1 MPNRLEWKPSPEHER
16 RILVIVANKSSARST
31 GGFRLVLVPFREQA
45 RQPVTCAL
53 ERPGLDSG
61 TKLTKPDSAQG
72 SLVMVCAIP
81 CHSGKPLYRETMPCS
96 IHGYPATSQAEDSAS
111 AERRVDRPLPRPG
124 DDQINTSQ
132 VDNAETNGRQNSSTP
147 EYLSLLF
154 ASRG

>member
-1 MPNRLEWKPSPEHER
+1 MPCQTGWNGSHPQSMNVE
-16 RILVIVANKSSARST
+16 SSSSSQT
-31 GGFRLVLVPFREQA
+31 SLQHGPPGGFRLVLVPFREQA

-72 SLVMVCAIP
+72 SLSMVCVIP

-111 AERRVDRPLPRPG
+111 AERRVDRPLPFDPVMIR
-124 DDQINTSQ
+124 
-132 VDNAETNGRQNSSTP
+132 STP
-147 EYLSLLF
+147 VRLTTLKRTGGKTAARRSI
-154 ASRG
+154 

>member
-1 MPNRLEWKPSPEHER
+1 MTFRTSAVPNRLEWKPSPEHER

-72 SLVMVCAIP
+72 SLSMVCVIP

-111 AERRVDRPLPRPG
+111 AERRVDRPLPFDPVMIR
-124 DDQINTSQ
+124 
-132 VDNAETNGRQNSSTP
+132 STP
-147 EYLSLLF
+147 VRLTTLKRTGGKTAARRSI
-154 ASRG
+154 